1 MNPITDKVHPLISRG
16 GSTSG
21 ARGIKHP
28 YLAKINGYTPK
39 PPPFL
44 GPKNEEE
51 GGERRREGEK
61 EEEKGD
67 EPPLDLIWLLDSPLL
82 ISIIA

>member
-1 MNPITDKVHPLISRG
+1 MNLITDKVHPLISRG

-39 PPPFL
+39 PPSIF
-44 GPKNEEE
+44 GT
-51 GGERRREGEK
+51 K
-61 EEEKGD
+61 E
-67 EPPLDLIWLLDSPLL
+67 
-82 ISIIA
+82 

>member
-1 MNPITDKVHPLISRG
+1 MGLG
-16 GSTSG
+16 GS
-21 ARGIKHP
+21 I
-28 YLAKINGYTPK
+28 TPTLPRSMDTPLS